1 MKKLKSILKKIRDA
15 VICIVVAPAA
25 VIHIAY
31 QVWYFRDTYLKSG
44 TPEPAE
50 PACNKGDQ

>member
-15 VICIVVAPAA
+15 IICIVVAPAA

-31 QVWYFRDTYLKSG
+31 QVWYFRENLKSRMA
-44 TPEPAE
+44 EPAE
-50 PACNKGDQ
+50 DSGEKSYQ